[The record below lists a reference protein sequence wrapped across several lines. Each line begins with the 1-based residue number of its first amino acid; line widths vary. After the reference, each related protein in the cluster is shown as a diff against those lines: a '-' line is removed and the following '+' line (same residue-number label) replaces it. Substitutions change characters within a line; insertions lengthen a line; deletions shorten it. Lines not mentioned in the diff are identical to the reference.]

1 MSVSAFVDDA
11 DIQPLEVIEPGPSLA
26 ARALWE
32 ATRRT
37 VHNALAIG
45 CRALDLPLPFGAIE
59 RAARMV
65 PAPRGLTRTAVRLP
79 HTRAELIR
87 AKGVAADTGRVL
99 LYCHGGAFLCC
110 GISTHLRLIDK
121 LSEFADS
128 PVLAVNYRMLPK
140 HTINTALDDCHDA
153 YRWLRDH
160 GYPPEQI
167 VIAGDSAGGY
177 LALTL
182 AQKLAEEGERPAA
195 LALLSPLLQLTA
207 DRPDAHGALLPHNSF
222 AALTALIAAHDGM
235 LYEPLDHITGDLPPT
250 LIHVSGSEELVH
262 DARLAVEK
270 LTAAGVPTELRIWP
284 GQVHVFQIAAPLV
297 PEATRSLRQIGHYIR
312 AAVCAGEPTGEAA

>member
-1 MSVSAFVDDA
+1 MGVSAFIDDA
-11 DIQPLEVIEPGPSLA
+11 AALAPLEVIEPGPSLA

-32 ATRRT
+32 TTRRT
-37 VHNALAIG
+37 VQHALAIG
-45 CRALDLPLPFGAIE
+45 CHALDLPLPFGAIE
-59 RAARMV
+59 RAARMM
-65 PAPRGLTRTAVRLP
+65 PAPRGLTRTALLLP
-79 HTRAELIR
+79 HARAELIR
-87 AKGVAADTGRVL
+87 AKGVAADTGRVV

-140 HTINTALDDCHDA
+140 HTITMALEDCHDG

-160 GYPPEQI
+160 GYAPEQI

-177 LALTL
+177 LTLAL

-207 DRPDAHGALLPHNSF
+207 DRPNAHGAMLPHNSF
-222 AALTALIAAHDGM
+222 AALTAMIAAHDGV
-235 LYEPLDHITGDLPPT
+235 LYEPLDHITAELPPT
-250 LIHVSGSEELVH
+250 LIHVSGSEELLH

-284 GQVHVFQIAAPLV
+284 GQVHVFQIAAPVV

-312 AAVCAGEPTGEAA
+312 TAVSASRHSG